1 MSHMLQVR
9 IMAALLRQG
18 RVPAVVS
25 TLLGATALAL
35 LCLPPM
41 TLLST
46 LLVALSLLVGA
57 VQAYY
62 AVRVGF
68 DQALLEAFA
77 ATQADDAPAPI
88 DAALEALSLRRADK
102 VSRDWPARWRGM
114 RALLRGQLLA
124 LAVQAI
130 TLMPALWLRWRYP
143 DAG

>member
-1 MSHMLQVR
+1 MSQMLQVR
-9 IMAALLRQG
+9 VMAALLRQG
-18 RVPAVVS
+18 RVPAAVAV
-25 TLLGATALAL
+25 LLAASALAL

-41 TLLST
+41 TRLST
-46 LLVALSLLVGA
+46 VLVALSLLAGA

-68 DQALLEAFA
+68 DRALLEAFA

-88 DAALEALSLRRADK
+88 DAALDALSLRRAGT

-124 LAVQAI
+124 VAVQAI
-130 TLMPALWLRWRYP
+130 ALMLALWLRWQ
-143 DAG
+143 A